1 MLGFNKKIWILYLP
15 PSPLQPEQRPEN
27 EDITVNKEVIL
38 NQHQYSKIS
47 VSVVIF
53 MVSSDVEVLMSML
66 MYHGTFGYSS
76 FKQCHRSLNLGQ
88 NY

>member
-1 MLGFNKKIWILYLP
+1 MP

-53 MVSSDVEVLMSML
+53 MVSSDVEVLMSRL

-76 FKQCHRSLNLGQ
+76 FKQCHRFLNLGQ